1 MEIEHPG
8 NLGAIARVMANFNL
22 KNLVLINPKCKP
34 SDEEAR
40 NRAKHAQDILKK
52 AKIIKKIPT
61 KYDYLIATTAKL
73 GKDYNIPRSP
83 LTTKEFAEKIKGMNK
98 KSINNKTNKI
108 KIGLLIGRECIGLT
122 NEEVLAADFVVTIP
136 SHKKYPTLNISQACT
151 ILFYEIFQTI
161 GKDKNTDPF
170 NPITKKEKDLLLKNI
185 DEIID
190 KVEFSTKGKKE
201 TQHKVWK
208 RLINKAMLTKRE
220 AFAVFGLLKKLK

>member
-1 MEIEHPG
+1 MIDILLMEIEHPG

-22 KNLVLINPKCKP
+22 KNLTLINPKCSPK
-34 SDEEAR
+34 DEEAR
-40 NRAKHAQDILKK
+40 NRAKHAQNILKK
-52 AKIIKKIPT
+52 AKIVKKIPN
-61 KYDYLIATTAKL
+61 YDYIVATTAKL

-83 LTTKEFAEKIKGMNK
+83 LTVKEFAEKIKGIK
-98 KSINNKTNKI
+98 KNSKTKI
-108 KIGLLIGRECIGLT
+108 ALLIGREGIGLT
-122 NEEVLAADFVVTIP
+122 NKEVLAADFVVTIP

-151 ILFYEIFQTI
+151 ILFYELFQTI